1 MSYPTTAIPPLK
13 NTHQK
18 HNLIVS
24 CSASSTANR
33 GIIISMKTSKGFT
46 VIELLIVATFLITAT
61 VVLFIQYRNLTNQLD
76 NDNRRTAIN
85 AIYFSL
91 EEGFY
96 KNNSY
101 YPEIIGDETLPTMDA
116 ELLIDPNGVKI
127 GESDSVYR
135 YEPANC
141 QDGKCQ
147 EYTLR
152 TSLTNE
158 EDFIR
163 QNRNGQTD

>member
-1 MSYPTTAIPPLK
+1 
-13 NTHQK
+13 
-18 HNLIVS
+18 
-24 CSASSTANR
+24 
-33 GIIISMKTSKGFT
+33 MKRSRGFT

-61 VVLFIQYRNLTNQLD
+61 VVLFVQYRNLTNQLD
-76 NDNRRTAIN
+76 NDKRRTAIN

-96 KNNSY
+96 KTHSY
-101 YPEIIGDETLPTMDA
+101 YPEAIGDETLPTMDK
-116 ELLIDPNGVKI
+116 ELLTDPNGVKL

-141 QDGKCQ
+141 QEGKCQ

-152 TSLTNE
+152 TSLNNE
-158 EDFIR
+158 EDFIHE
-163 QNRNGQTD
+163 NRNGQAN